1 MAQVP
6 EDFGF
11 TKEDSDNMY
20 NVVSEYFKRHP
31 LTTPMGAAYA
41 AELALAGYFAFKATQ
56 GNAKYNAIMAGQSVT
71 NFDDVS
77 TLKFVEIYNNLVVK
91 YGGQYRN
98 PHQPEGEHT

>member
-56 GNAKYNAIMAGQSVT
+56 GNAKYNAIMAGAFGLLATGMVA
-71 NFDDVS
+71 
-77 TLKFVEIYNNLVVK
+77 K
-91 YGGQYRN
+91 
-98 PHQPEGEHT
+98 EGLI